1 MSSKLTKIISIILWV
16 LLGVSIILVGLF
28 YFGSSVPGTEG
39 TNMYEPKIT
48 ETLLN
53 WAYIMV
59 IATIV
64 IALGFS
70 IVNLITYPKKL
81 KQAAFMFLGVGVL
94 VVVSYYLAS
103 DQALSMPGYDG
114 NENVPKTLKYVG
126 TGLYL
131 TYIIFGI
138 AFLTIVYSEVAKYFK

>member
-1 MSSKLTKIISIILWV
+1 MSSKLTRIISIILWI
-16 LLGVSIILVGLF
+16 LLGVSIVLVGLF

-70 IVNLITYPKKL
+70 IVNLVTHPKSL
-81 KQAAFMFLGVGVL
+81 KRGAFVLLGVGIL

-103 DQALSMPGYDG
+103 DQVLSMPGYDG
-114 NENVPKTLKYVG
+114 IENVPKTLKYAG

-131 TYIIFGI
+131 TYILACI
-138 AFLTIVYSEVAKYFK
+138 ALLTIVYSEIAKYFK